1 MKKILQNSI
10 LYLFALLEISPL
22 IFLFAGT
29 FMGNQEV
36 ISYIAPVL
44 KKGDGYAS
52 WRLFPVFPTL
62 KNIAGLLLDSP

>member
-36 ISYIAPVL
+36 INYIAPVL

-52 WRLFPVFPTL
+52 WRLFPV
-62 KNIAGLLLDSP
+62 